1 MTTFRK
7 NDVPEGLIDDF
18 VSLEAICPGDSGL
31 RTMNCGLYACRPT
44 KRQVGSQHKRLERL
58 VKLRNEQ
65 VEARWIIAGHY
76 GDVLR
81 TASATLPPELARLLK
96 DIEDGRINCIVIR
109 SVEQITQS
117 IDSRWLLINQ
127 LEAKGVSIICEEYP
141 Q

>member
-1 MTTFRK
+1 M
-7 NDVPEGLIDDF
+7 
-18 VSLEAICPGDSGL
+18 
-31 RTMNCGLYACRPT
+31 
-44 KRQVGSQHKRLERL
+44 
-58 VKLRNEQ
+58 RNEQ